1 MITVEPTSLTDV
13 VVLSLWHRRRKG
25 GIAERRPALVG
36 ETRVPVL
43 EVHRSANMRR
53 EKPAGAE
60 GSGGSEGGGGAGPA
74 EGSLGATT
82 PQACS
87 TRASSR
93 SSSPPPPASAP
104 PVAAPHMRA
113 RLGQDLEMS
122 EAAEAAEEVEEAAV
136 EAAEEEVEGEAE
148 EQQQVATAAAPMPRG
163 VITTGRMPRGL
174 RLYTSPHRELR
185 TS

>member
-1 MITVEPTSLTDV
+1 MATPDKKEINGGVEVHEISRTQEIEWPYDERHHRRVWDEVITVEPTSLTDV

-74 EGSLGATT
+74 AVTNNPMLAT
-82 PQACS
+82 AG
-87 TRASSR
+87 
-93 SSSPPPPASAP
+93 ASALI
-104 PVAAPHMRA
+104 AKRA
-113 RLGQDLEMS
+113 LLN
-122 EAAEAAEEVEEAAV
+122 
-136 EAAEEEVEGEAE
+136 
-148 EQQQVATAAAPMPRG
+148 
-163 VITTGRMPRGL
+163 
-174 RLYTSPHRELR
+174 
-185 TS
+185 